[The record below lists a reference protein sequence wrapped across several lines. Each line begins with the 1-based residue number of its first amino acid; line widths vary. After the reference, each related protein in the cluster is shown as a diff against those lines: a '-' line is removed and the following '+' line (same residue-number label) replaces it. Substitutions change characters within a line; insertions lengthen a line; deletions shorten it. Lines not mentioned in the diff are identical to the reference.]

1 MTIWSIDKEGRYLET
16 TAVSFVFK
24 IKENTATNNHTTNAI
39 LIARNYGTLEEQTLI
54 EELIAVHDFAGSLN
68 RFEQLARDYIIK
80 KIVERI
86 KPKKLQDEILRN
98 L

>member
-1 MTIWSIDKEGRYLET
+1 MTIWQIDKQGRYLET

-24 IKENTATNNHTTNAI
+24 IKENTATNNHTTNAM
-39 LIARNYGTLEEQTLI
+39 LIAKNYGTLEEQTMI

-68 RFEQLARDYIIK
+68 RFETMARDYIVK
-80 KIVERI
+80 KMVERI
-86 KPKKLQDEILRN
+86 KPKKFADDILAS

>member
-24 IKENTATNNHTTNAI
+24 IKENTATNNHTTNAM
-39 LIARNYGTLEEQTLI
+39 LIAKNYGTLEEQTLI